1 MAKKAPTKRTSRSTL
16 PEGIDKKFVRRG
28 AQKVTDRDIKKVTER
43 ADDIRKKFSR
53 GGPLRRFLEDLELLL
68 SIVRDYWSGTYRK
81 IPYWAVGAIVFALL
95 YVLNP
100 VDLIPDVIPFV
111 GLLDDAAVVAVC
123 LTMVEQELH
132 DYKQWK
138 ESKA

>member
-1 MAKKAPTKRTSRSTL
+1 MAKKVSTKRALRSKL
-16 PEGIDKKFVRRG
+16 PEGIDKQLVRKG
-28 AQKVTDRDIKKVTER
+28 AEKVTERDIKKVTER

-68 SIVRDYWSGTYRK
+68 SIIRDYWSGAYRK

-123 LTMVEQELH
+123 LTLVEQELH
-132 DYKQWK
+132 YYRQWK
-138 ESKA
+138 EAKA